1 MTDGAGHSQLGIV
14 RGCPLRTGRDSCEWH
29 GGGTTDEDDVRAT
42 GSVCISSTV
51 AQGPS
56 PADAGLVGKP
66 PFGGAAALDS
76 IATLLDEGESM
87 EQDRDG
93 EGPTGAWPWLLLLVV
108 AGLVA
113 LAVVMWRSETVR
125 LIWADL
131 WELVRS
137 SRR

>member
-1 MTDGAGHSQLGIV
+1 
-14 RGCPLRTGRDSCEWH
+14 
-29 GGGTTDEDDVRAT
+29 
-42 GSVCISSTV
+42 
-51 AQGPS
+51 
-56 PADAGLVGKP
+56 LV
-66 PFGGAAALDS
+66 
-76 IATLLDEGESM
+76 DEGESM
-87 EQDRDG
+87 EQDRNG

-113 LAVVMWRSETVR
+113 LAVVMWQSETVR

>member
-1 MTDGAGHSQLGIV
+1 MG
-14 RGCPLRTGRDSCEWH
+14 TGRDRCEWH
-29 GGGTTDEDDVRAT
+29 GSGTTNEDDVRAPD
-42 GSVCISSTV
+42 SVGTSSTV
-51 AQGPS
+51 AQGLS
-56 PADAGLVGKP
+56 PADAGLIGKP

-76 IATLLDEGESM
+76 IRTLLDEGESM
-87 EQDRDG
+87 EQDRNG

-113 LAVVMWRSETVR
+113 LAVVMWQSETVR

-137 SRR
+137 ARR